1 MRDYSVVQLMDLV
14 DTAGEKET
22 INILSGFSCPINQE
36 IEHFLH
42 KNALDFAKKKMSMT
56 HLVLDEEGRF
66 VGYFTLTHKPINVQ
80 ESVLSK
86 TVNKRLQRHAKYDAA
101 ILAFSASAFLIA
113 QFSKNYAIEK
123 EHQISG
129 DDLMELTLDTLK
141 RAQRLIGGEVV
152 FLECEEKEKL
162 MDFYQ
167 SATNRFRT
175 YGERYSDSDTD
186 KGTKYLQMLRFL

>member
-1 MRDYSVVQLMDLV
+1 MKDYSVIQLMDIV
-14 DTAGEKET
+14 DSAGEEET
-22 INILSGFSCPINQE
+22 VNILSGFSCPLNQE
-36 IEHFLH
+36 IEHFLR
-42 KNALDFAKKKMSMT
+42 KNALEFAKKKMSMT

-80 ESVLSK
+80 EGVLSR
-86 TVNKRLQRHAKYDAA
+86 TLSKRMQRHAKLDPL
-101 ILAFSASAFLIA
+101 ISAFSASAFLIA

-152 FLECEEKEKL
+152 FLECEENAKL
-162 MDFYQ
+162 MAFYQ

-175 YGERYSDSDTD
+175 YGERYSDSESDE
-186 KGTKYLQMLRFL
+186 GTKYLQMLRFL